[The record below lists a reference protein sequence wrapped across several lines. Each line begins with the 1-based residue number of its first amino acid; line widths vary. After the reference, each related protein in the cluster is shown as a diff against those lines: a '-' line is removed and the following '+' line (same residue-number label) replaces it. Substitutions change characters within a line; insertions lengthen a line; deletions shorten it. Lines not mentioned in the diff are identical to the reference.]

1 MNKDV
6 SEIILPGYSEFNRL
20 VESNLYSFDKD
31 GVICI
36 NGFECIFDSFKKIH
50 SFYPKIETNIFEYFH
65 KIIDYEY
72 MNKTGNFE
80 QYKAKYKDF
89 IKEILPQKALELQPV
104 FLDHYPNYSF
114 FSDISKIFSNKQFII
129 KPYKKDYEYYKNKYA
144 NKKVVCI
151 NGRNAKYKHT
161 GRNNLMHNLISQLI
175 IEGFYVINTTI
186 IPPQFCFTEN
196 YEEISDNMS
205 YNEVVALYSISDC
218 VISVQDSGGISTH
231 LLTESNFILLPS
243 NETWVN
249 NKAYGYNN
257 KSLIELRSEMG
268 YVTKILNDNIIQF
281 VGKQT
286 PPIINNFSDESK
298 ILKYY

>member
-1 MNKDV
+1 
-6 SEIILPGYSEFNRL
+6 
-20 VESNLYSFDKD
+20 
-31 GVICI
+31 
-36 NGFECIFDSFKKIH
+36 
-50 SFYPKIETNIFEYFH
+50 
-65 KIIDYEY
+65 
-72 MNKTGNFE
+72 
-80 QYKAKYKDF
+80 
-89 IKEILPQKALELQPV
+89 
-104 FLDHYPNYSF
+104 
-114 FSDISKIFSNKQFII
+114 
-129 KPYKKDYEYYKNKYA
+129 
-144 NKKVVCI
+144 
-151 NGRNAKYKHT
+151 
-161 GRNNLMHNLISQLI
+161 MHNLISQLI
-175 IEGFYVINTTI
+175 MEGFYVINTTI

-281 VGKQT
+281 VGEQT